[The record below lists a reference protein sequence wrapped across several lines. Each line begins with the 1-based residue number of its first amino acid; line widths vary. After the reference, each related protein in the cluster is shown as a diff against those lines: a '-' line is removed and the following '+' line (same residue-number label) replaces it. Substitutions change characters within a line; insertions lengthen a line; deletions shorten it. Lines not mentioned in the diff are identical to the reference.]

1 MHIVYKDY
9 LVSKK
14 QNLWFSTESV
24 ESITQPSPLG
34 SWSGAI
40 HSVGVHEEQTQT
52 RLVGSELQGK
62 FWERGS
68 KLSPGHLA
76 VRL

>member
-1 MHIVYKDY
+1 MYIVYKAY

-24 ESITQPSPLG
+24 ESKIQPSPLG

-40 HSVGVHEEQTQT
+40 HSVGVHEEQTDQAG
-52 RLVGSELQGK
+52 RQGAAGKVSGKGVSSLQEI
-62 FWERGS
+62 WQ
-68 KLSPGHLA
+68 
-76 VRL
+76 